1 MSVSEIEAAITRL
14 PAEKVRELK
23 VWFADYYNRLWDRQI
38 EADLESGKLDGILA
52 EVDAEI
58 ESGLVKPL

>member
-1 MSVSEIEAAITRL
+1 MSVTEIETAITRL
-14 PAEKVRELK
+14 PAEKVQELM
-23 VWFADYYNRLWDRQI
+23 VWFEDYYNRLWDRQI

-58 ESGLVKPL
+58 GSGLAKPL